1 MFFGK
6 LKDKL
11 VIFDEFLDEVEVAE
25 RVILEMIVMILNIYF
40 HQLYQFCVYF

>member
-40 HQLYQFCVYF
+40 HQLNQFCVYF